1 MGEGSEGAAVTRRQA
16 VGAFGLA
23 ATAAAAASGAAAQTR
38 AGPKRAEASL
48 LYPHESPT
56 RSTRDLSGL
65 WRFQLDPKDQGEGE
79 RWFDKGLPAPRHIP
93 VPCSW
98 NDLFDDAR
106 DYFGTA
112 WYETE
117 FQVDPGWRGRGWCC
131 ASARPSITPASG

>member
-1 MGEGSEGAAVTRRQA
+1 MGGRNGGSDDDRARQVTRRQA
-16 VGAFGLA
+16 VGALGVLA
-23 ATAAAAASGAAAQTR
+23 SAAAASQASAAPGPQAGLTR
-38 AGPKRAEASL
+38 GPASL

-65 WRFQLDPKDQGEGE
+65 WRFQLDPEDRGETG
-79 RWFDKGLPAPRHIP
+79 RWFETGLPASRPIP

-112 WYETE
+112 WY
-117 FQVDPGWRGRGWCC
+117 
-131 ASARPSITPASG
+131 